1 MKAFE
6 LVRLNNGGRMKRAAG
21 PPAGMAEYYSLDS
34 ICTEHIDIL
43 WMWVLR
49 PGLDCTGM
57 WNGSLNWVRHVGLQ
71 DFKTQIE
78 KSGKTWQKSRKL
90 NNMPFLLSGSKFEL

>member
-34 ICTEHIDIL
+34 ISTEHIDIACGCGCGSSDQDRTVQGCG
-43 WMWVLR
+43 MEVS
-49 PGLDCTGM
+49 TG
-57 WNGSLNWVRHVGLQ
+57 
-71 DFKTQIE
+71 
-78 KSGKTWQKSRKL
+78 
-90 NNMPFLLSGSKFEL
+90 

>member
-34 ICTEHIDIL
+34 ISTEHIDIAGGSSDQDRT
-43 WMWVLR
+43 VQ
-49 PGLDCTGM
+49 GCGM
-57 WNGSLNWVRHVGLQ
+57 EVSIIG
-71 DFKTQIE
+71 
-78 KSGKTWQKSRKL
+78 
-90 NNMPFLLSGSKFEL
+90 